1 MLRFSSKGLSTGFIT
16 GQSTES
22 MKAAVLTGE
31 HQLVFFT
38 PEQLLINQRV
48 WRELLK
54 YSIYEKRLR
63 AVVIDEVHTVKK
75 W

>member
-1 MLRFSSKGLSTGFIT
+1 
-16 GQSTES
+16 
-22 MKAAVLTGE
+22 MKAAVLNGE
-31 HQLVFFT
+31 HQLVYFT
-38 PEQLLINQRV
+38 PELLINQRV

-54 YSIYEKRLR
+54 CSIYEKRLR